1 MRSLSYRIRR
11 FNREGATGIRG
22 IPVAFLFEKG
32 LVRET
37 EVFLRGTV
45 ASLSGNRDFWRG
57 TESVLRE
64 TPFTLR
70 ERVTD
75 KRRRTV
81 KGYTNSSR

>member
-1 MRSLSYRIRR
+1 M
-11 FNREGATGIRG
+11 
-22 IPVAFLFEKG
+22 
-32 LVRET
+32 RET
-37 EVFLRGTV
+37 EVFLRGMV
-45 ASLSGNRDFWRG
+45 VSLSGNRDFWRG